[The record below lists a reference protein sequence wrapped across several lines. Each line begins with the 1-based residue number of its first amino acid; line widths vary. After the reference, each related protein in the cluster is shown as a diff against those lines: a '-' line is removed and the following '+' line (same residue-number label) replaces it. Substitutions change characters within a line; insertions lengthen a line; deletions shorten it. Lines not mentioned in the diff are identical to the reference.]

1 MNPLGAIQGVLL
13 IQIVIDFK
21 ILLCYNFFI
30 KVSERIIMDKIQIK
44 KDSKVL
50 FIGDSITDVKFN
62 FRFAYKFGGRN
73 IYALQLKKRFKKYS
87 KDIKVD
93 IKGIAS
99 NRTYHV
105 YDRLTTDCIN
115 LKPDVIIMLIGVN
128 DAWENYGP
136 ENYPPL
142 LRPMEPHIREIY
154 RRIKM
159 ELPTAQVLYLKPF
172 LIDTIEE
179 KLPFHKILD
188 EYRGVLEAVALENG
202 ALVVDLQEVFYDAQK
217 TFEPKKLAVDGIH
230 PTNLGHKIM
239 ADAVEN
245 MLEYI

>member
-1 MNPLGAIQGVLL
+1 MEKIVL
-13 IQIVIDFK
+13 
-21 ILLCYNFFI
+21 
-30 KVSERIIMDKIQIK
+30 K

-62 FRFAYKFGGRN
+62 FRFMHKIKGRN

-99 NRTYHV
+99 NRTYHL
-105 YDRLTTDCIN
+105 YDRLTADCIN

-142 LRPMEPHIREIY
+142 LRPMEPHMREIY
-154 RRIKM
+154 RRIRA
-159 ELPTAQVLYLKPF
+159 ELPDTQVLYLMPF
-172 LIDTIEE
+172 LIDAVEE
-179 KLPFHKILD
+179 KLPFHKTLD
-188 EYRGVLEAVALENG
+188 EFREVLKGLAEENG
-202 ALVVDLQEVFYDAQK
+202 ALLLDLQQVFYDEQK
-217 TFEPKKLAVDGIH
+217 NTDPKKLAIDGIH
-230 PTNLGHKIM
+230 PTNLGHKVM
-239 ADAVEN
+239 ADAIEK
-245 MLEYI
+245 LIEYK

>member
-1 MNPLGAIQGVLL
+1 MEKIVL
-13 IQIVIDFK
+13 
-21 ILLCYNFFI
+21 
-30 KVSERIIMDKIQIK
+30 K

-62 FRFAYKFGGRN
+62 FRFMHKIKGRN
-73 IYALQLKKRFKKYS
+73 IYALQLKKRFRKYS

-99 NRTYHV
+99 NRTYHL
-105 YDRLTTDCIN
+105 YDRLTADCIN

-128 DAWENYGP
+128 DAWENYVP
-136 ENYPPL
+136 EQYPPL

-159 ELPTAQVLYLKPF
+159 ELPDTQVLYLKPF

-188 EYRGVLEAVALENG
+188 EYREVLEGVALENG
-202 ALVVDLQEVFYDAQK
+202 AAVLDMQEIFYDAQK

-230 PTNLGHKIM
+230 PTNLGHKVM
-239 ADAVEN
+239 SDAVEN
-245 MLEYI
+245 MIEYI

>member
-1 MNPLGAIQGVLL
+1 MEKIVL
-13 IQIVIDFK
+13 
-21 ILLCYNFFI
+21 N
-30 KVSERIIMDKIQIK
+30 

-62 FRFAYKFGGRN
+62 FRFMHKIKGRN
-73 IYALQLKKRFKKYS
+73 IYALQLKKRFRKYS
-87 KDIKVD
+87 NDIKVD

-105 YDRLTTDCIN
+105 YDRLTKDCIS

-154 RRIKM
+154 RRIRT
-159 ELPTAQVLYLKPF
+159 ELPDTQVLYLMPF
-172 LIDTIEE
+172 LIDSVEE

-188 EYRGVLEAVALENG
+188 EYRHVLKNVALENG
-202 ALVVDLQEVFYDAQK
+202 AAVLDMQEVFYDAQK
-217 TFEPKKLAVDGIH
+217 TIEPQKLAVDGIH
-230 PTNLGHKIM
+230 PTKLGHQVM
-239 ADAVEN
+239 AAAVEN
-245 MLEYI
+245 VIEYI